1 MPREW
6 KSRSFHEPVVQEL
19 ATALGISPLLAR
31 LLAIRGIT
39 TPNGAKTFIN
49 PQEQPL
55 HDPFLFTEMKPAVER
70 IIEAAKRGERVMIHG
85 DYDADG
91 VTSTCVLIE
100 ALWDL
105 GIEADYF
112 LPNRLTEGYGMQ
124 MATVE
129 EIAKEYPL
137 LITVDCGTTNVKET
151 ARANELG
158 MDVIITDHHDA
169 GPERPPA
176 IALINPVAP
185 GEVYPNRYLSGAGVA
200 WKLAQAIRQQ
210 ADMLDDPLEGIETAV
225 IGLVADVMPLIGENR
240 TIVLK
245 ALERMPHCSRPGLLA
260 LFEASKLSPHG
271 MTTRDIGFKLG
282 PRLNAASRMD
292 HPDSALKLLLSDDED
307 EALEL
312 AKNLNSLNAKRQN
325 VVKTMMDEVCQRI
338 EADGL
343 HKRSDKL
350 LVVSGNNWQRGV
362 LGILAQKL
370 TERYGKPVFL
380 FAIEDDGLAHGS
392 ARAFGSAS
400 LIPLLNHARPE
411 AVDCGGHEH
420 AGGMKAEVHKLDTI
434 ESLLYEAAEKNWIN
448 IEPEPI
454 WVDAHVPLE
463 RIDMDFINEMKM
475 LEPYGNGNDEPVFYA
490 RAAIN
495 GYGARIVGNNHLR
508 LSLEH
513 QRGAINAIGFGLGNK
528 LDVISAGH
536 VEFVYQPGINSY
548 QGTDEIQIKLIDIRA
563 YVQMPA
569 EVHSKPQSP
578 VKPQSPIK
586 PQPRSNPQPKSSLPK
601 RDVTTFNYD
610 RDSLLKMHNI
620 LKLHFDEMPQM
631 PQNGLYLFIR
641 AKQQKSDDKTFYQS
655 ITEEQLTNTVLIFSE
670 IGLVKIDDGMI
681 RWNTVAQKKQ
691 LSDSPTFCR
700 LQNESAQVG
709 AAT

>member
-19 ATALGISPLLAR
+19 SSTLGISPLLAR

-39 TPNGAKTFIN
+39 TPDGAKTFMH
-49 PQEQPL
+49 PEEQPL
-55 HDPFLFTEMKPAVER
+55 HDPFLFNEMKPAVER

-124 MATVE
+124 MANVE
-129 EIAKEYPL
+129 KIAKEYPL
-137 LITVDCGTTNVKET
+137 MITVDCGTTNVKET

-169 GPERPPA
+169 GPERPHA

-185 GEVYPNRYLSGAGVA
+185 GEIYPNRYLSGAGVA
-200 WKLAQAIRQQ
+200 WKLAQAIRQE
-210 ADMLDDPLEGIETAV
+210 AGLLDDPLEGIETAV

-245 ALERMPHCSRPGLLA
+245 ALERMPGCARPGLLA

-292 HPDSALKLLLSDDED
+292 HPDSALKLLLSDDET
-307 EALEL
+307 EATEL
-312 AKNLNSLNAKRQN
+312 AKNLNTLNAKRQN
-325 VVKTMMDEVCQRI
+325 IVKSMMEEVCQRI
-338 EADGL
+338 ESDGL

-370 TERYGKPVFL
+370 VERFGKPVFL
-380 FAIEDDGLAHGS
+380 FAMEEDGLAHGS
-392 ARAFGSAS
+392 ARAYGNAS

-420 AGGMKAEVHKLDTI
+420 AGGMKAEVHKLETI
-434 ESLLYEAAEKNWIN
+434 ESLLYEAAEKNWSN

-463 RIDMDFINEMKM
+463 RIDMDFIHEMKL
-475 LEPYGNGNDEPVFYA
+475 LEPYGNGNDEPIFYA
-490 RAAIN
+490 RAGIN
-495 GYGARIVGNNHLR
+495 TFGARIVGNNHLR

-528 LDVISAGH
+528 IDVVSAGH

-548 QGTDEIQIKLIDIRA
+548 QGVDEIQIKLIDIRP
-563 YVQMPA
+563 YTPTPA
-569 EVHSKPQSP
+569 EAQP
-578 VKPQSPIK
+578 K
-586 PQPRSNPQPKSSLPK
+586 PQPKPQPQPNPQPKSQPKPSPPK
-601 RDVTTFNYD
+601 RDVPTFSYN
-610 RDSLLKMHNI
+610 RDALLKVHSI
-620 LKLHFDEMPQM
+620 LKLHFDEMPQI
-631 PQNGLYLFIR
+631 PQTGLYLFIR

-655 ITEEQLTNTVLIFSE
+655 ITEEQLMNTVQIFSE

-681 RWNTVAQKKQ
+681 SWNTIAQKKQ

-700 LQNESAQVG
+700 LQDESNTVG
-709 AAT
+709 AAK

>member
-6 KSRSFHEPVVQEL
+6 KSRNFHEPIVQEL
-19 ATALGISPLLAR
+19 VTALGISPLLGR

-39 TPNGAKTFIN
+39 TPNGAKTFIH
-49 PQEQPL
+49 PHEQPL
-55 HDPFLFTEMKPAVER
+55 HDPFLFNEMKPAVER

-124 MATVE
+124 IETVE
-129 EIAKEYPL
+129 EIAKDYQL
-137 LITVDCGTTNVKET
+137 LVTVDCGTTCVKET

-169 GPERPPA
+169 GPERPNA
-176 IALINPVAP
+176 VALINPVAP
-185 GEVYPNRYLSGAGVA
+185 GESYPNRYLSGAGVA
-200 WKLAQAIRQQ
+200 WKLAQALRQH
-210 ADMLDDPLEGIETAV
+210 AGMLDDPLEGIEVTV
-225 IGLVADVMPLIGENR
+225 LGLVADVMPLVGENR
-240 TIVLK
+240 TIVLQ

-292 HPDSALKLLLSDDED
+292 HPDSALKLLLSDDET
-307 EALEL
+307 EAMDL

-325 VVKTMMDEVCQRI
+325 VVKSMMEEVCQRI

-362 LGILAQKL
+362 LGILAQKVM
-370 TERYGKPVFL
+370 ERFGKPVFM
-380 FAIEDDGLAHGS
+380 FAMEEDGLAHGS

-434 ESLLYEAAEKNWIN
+434 ESLLYEAAEQNWTS

-463 RIDMDFINEMKM
+463 RVDMDFIHEMKL
-475 LEPYGNGNDEPVFYA
+475 LEPYGNGNDEPIFYA
-490 RAAIN
+490 RAAVN

-548 QGTDEIQIKLIDIRA
+548 QGVDEIQIKLVDIRP
-563 YVQMPA
+563 YVPTPA
-569 EVHSKPQSP
+569 EVQPKA
-578 VKPQSPIK
+578 
-586 PQPRSNPQPKSSLPK
+586 PQPPPAQPKQQAKQHAKPSAPK
-601 RDVTTFNYD
+601 RDVAEFSYS
-610 RDSLLKMHNI
+610 RDALLKMHSI
-620 LKLHFDEMPQM
+620 LKQHFDDMPQM

-641 AKQQKSDDKTFYQS
+641 AKQQKSDDPTFYQS
-655 ITEEQLTNTVLIFSE
+655 ITEEHLMNTLQIFSE
-670 IGLVKIDDGMI
+670 IGLVTIDGGMV
-681 RWNTVAQKKQ
+681 RWNTVSKKKQ
-691 LSDSPTFCR
+691 LNDSPTFCR
-700 LQNESAQVG
+700 LQNESSPVG
-709 AAT
+709 ATT

>member
-19 ATALGISPLLAR
+19 VTALGISPLMAR

-39 TPNGAKTFIN
+39 TPNGARTFIN
-49 PQEQPL
+49 PHEQPL
-55 HDPFLFTEMKPAVER
+55 HDPFLFNEMKPAVER
-70 IIEAAKRGERVMIHG
+70 IIEAAKRGDRVMVHG

-100 ALWDL
+100 ALWEL
-105 GIEADYF
+105 GLEADYF
-112 LPNRLTEGYGMQ
+112 LPNRLTEGYGIQ
-124 MATVE
+124 METIE
-129 EIAKEYPL
+129 EIAKAYQL
-137 LITVDCGTTNVKET
+137 LITVDCGTTCVKET

-158 MDVIITDHHDA
+158 LDVIITDHHDA

-185 GEVYPNRYLSGAGVA
+185 GEMYPNRYLSGAGVA

-210 ADMLDDPLEGIETAV
+210 AGMLDDPLEGIETAA

-240 TIVLK
+240 TLVLK
-245 ALERMPHCSRPGLLA
+245 ALERMTSCTRPGLLA
-260 LFEASKLSPHG
+260 LFESAKLSPHG

-312 AKNLNSLNAKRQN
+312 ARHLNTLNAKRQN
-325 VVKTMMDEVCQRI
+325 VVKTVLDEVCQRI

-343 HKRSDKL
+343 HHRSKKL
-350 LVVSGNNWQRGV
+350 LVVSGSGWQRGV

-370 TERYGKPVFL
+370 MERFGKPVFI
-380 FAIEDDGLAHGS
+380 FAIEEDGLAYGS

-400 LIPLLNHARPE
+400 LIPLLNHARHE
-411 AVDCGGHEH
+411 AVDCGGHQY
-420 AGGMKAEVHKLDTI
+420 AGGMKAEAHKLDTI
-434 ESLLYEAAEKNWIN
+434 ENLLYEAAEQHWNN

-528 LDVISAGH
+528 MELMGAGH

-548 QGTDEIQIKLIDIRA
+548 QGVDEIQIKLIDVRPYIPA
-563 YVQMPA
+563 VTEVQP
-569 EVHSKPQSP
+569 KPEPKP
-578 VKPQSPIK
+578 VPP
-586 PQPRSNPQPKSSLPK
+586 SNPILQPKPVLPK
-601 RDVTTFNYD
+601 MDVTTFGYN
-610 RDSLLKMHNI
+610 RDALLKMHNI
-620 LKLHFDEMPQM
+620 LKQHFDEMPQI

-641 AKQQKSDDKTFYQS
+641 AKQQKSDDIVFYSS
-655 ITEEQLTNTVLIFSE
+655 ITEEHLCNSLQIFSE
-670 IGLVKIDDGMI
+670 IGLIAIDSGII
-681 RWNTVAQKKQ
+681 RWNTVTQKKQ
-691 LSDSPTFCR
+691 LNDSPTFSR
-700 LQNESAQVG
+700 LQAQISPVG
-709 AAT
+709 TVS